1 MASSSTY
8 DAIVVGVGGMGS
20 AALYH
25 LTRRGA
31 TRVLG
36 LERFAIPNDQGS
48 SHGRSRIIRLAYW
61 EHPTYVPLLRRA
73 YELWR
78 ELETQTGEPLLVTT
92 GSIDAGPPDS
102 PAVTGAIRACQI
114 FGLEHEMYDGASVR
128 TQFPGYQL
136 PSDFVALYQPQG
148 GVLLPERCIT
158 AHVAAAQ
165 RAGAD
170 VRVGE
175 TVVDWRERGDAIDVR
190 TDRGTY
196 SCRQLLVSAGAW
208 TGQLPTG
215 LQPLLSPERQVMLWT
230 QPRRP
235 EYFQPATFPV
245 VYMHAPEGSFYGL
258 PALDGAGFK
267 FGKYHHL
274 TQQVDP
280 DTMDRECH
288 DEDERTL
295 RDGIC
300 RYFPDADGPTLAMKT
315 CIFTNTRDEHFIIT
329 RPAGSRITVAAGFS
343 GHGFKFCSVV
353 GEIMAELALDG
364 GTRHDISLFAPDRL
378 TVSDGVRQ

>member
-1 MASSSTY
+1 MPMASSSAY

-78 ELETQTGEPLLVTT
+78 ELETHTGEPLLVTT
-92 GSIDAGPPDS
+92 GSVDAGPPDS
-102 PAVTGAIRACQI
+102 PAVTGAIRACRI
-114 FGLEHEMYDGASVR
+114 FDLQHEMFDSASLR

-165 RAGAD
+165 RVGAD
-170 VRVGE
+170 VKVGE
-175 TVVDWRERGDAIDVR
+175 TVVDWRERRDAIDVQ
-190 TDRGTY
+190 TDRGIYT
-196 SCRQLLVSAGAW
+196 CRHLLVSAGAW

-215 LQPLLSPERQVMLWT
+215 LRPLLSPERQVTLWT

-245 VYMHAPEGSFYGL
+245 VYMQAPEGSFYAL

-274 TQQVDP
+274 GQQVDP

-288 DEDERTL
+288 HEDERVL
-295 RDGIC
+295 RDGIS

-315 CIFTNTRDEHFIIT
+315 CLFTNTRDEHFIIT

-343 GHGFKFCSVV
+343 GHGFKFCSVI
-353 GEIMAELALDG
+353 GEIMAELALEG
-364 GTRHDISLFAPDRL
+364 GTRHDISLFGPDRL
-378 TVSDGVRQ
+378 TAPGR